1 MFSAGDFLA
10 ADNSETL
17 VFNDERRGTYK
28 KLVVAGGRLTG
39 VVLVGDT
46 QDALWYLDLIR
57 TTASIEAIR
66 GDIMFGR
73 ALAQPDLSR
82 SKAA

>member
-10 ADNSETL
+10 ADNGEIL

-28 KLVVAGGRLTG
+28 KLVVADGRLTG

-73 ALAQPDLSR
+73 AIAQP
-82 SKAA
+82 KAA